1 MEVKPGDLNIWFG
14 RYYSGSIDFTS
25 YLILTIIFIILSII
39 FKYKYEEEA
48 FWKIYLS
55 SSVFWIIFELILQG
69 TAWRTWY
76 EQPTLFWSIKINY
89 PITALLQGPMEGGI
103 PTVLMYGFAKL
114 LAFKRDKEFIIL
126 TIVFVILAPILLLT
140 NISSQE
146 SATVS
151 RRAVSLFSILFVSI
165 FTIVGFIIALKFYE
179 DVKYPLASFIFLAI
193 IGSYINLVGW
203 LIGVRPILIA
213 DTFEIGKEATG
224 WHHAPISIA
233 IMMCLWDG
241 IIEISG
247 IYFGFYMITT
257 YFWAKDDLSI
267 KFRE

>member
-69 TAWRTWY
+69 TGWRTWY
-76 EQPTLFWSIKINY
+76 EPPTLFWSIKIKY

-114 LAFKRDKEFIIL
+114 LAFKRDKQFIIL
-126 TIVFVILAPILLLT
+126 TIVFVILVSTETPWVFLDGADELQSQTVRPGDGEVQNT
-140 NISSQE
+140 NI
-146 SATVS
+146 A
-151 RRAVSLFSILFVSI
+151 LFKLFKYGNAQLLDLIPV
-165 FTIVGFIIALKFYE
+165 IIHVRDHQAE
-179 DVKYPLASFIFLAI
+179 PAHR
-193 IGSYINLVGW
+193 
-203 LIGVRPILIA
+203 LIQ
-213 DTFEIGKEATG
+213 
-224 WHHAPISIA
+224 
-233 IMMCLWDG
+233 
-241 IIEISG
+241 
-247 IYFGFYMITT
+247 
-257 YFWAKDDLSI
+257 
-267 KFRE
+267 